1 MRESEVK
8 EKMDEEVT
16 NKCDGNTDWC
26 GFKKKLLN
34 VASEVSGGGGGGGG
48 GGIKI
53 WICLCVERESYLGFG
68 NSWAI

>member
-8 EKMDEEVT
+8 EKMDEWVN

-26 GFKKKLLN
+26 GLKRKLLD
-34 VASEVSGGGGGGGG
+34 VTSEVCGG

-68 NSWAI
+68 NSWVI